1 MTYTNDAMSIITSR
15 TRTFFYLVV
24 ILACYLTYVTI
35 RPYLSSIVLSVLTAI
50 MYRPLYLRCLRWC
63 RGYKFLA
70 MLLTLLALA
79 ISLLAPLL
87 LVANITIRQSL
98 QFSQDVSRLVTGNN
112 ITLLNL
118 ISQTNMLISA
128 IPLVDHHITEKAI
141 IDSVQNTVGPIS
153 TYIANNAIS
162 IGSSSIQ
169 LITQAIVFISVL
181 ITLLPI
187 TPKAFQIVKD
197 LSPLDDQLDQKYIQR
212 ITTMARAMVRGV
224 FVIALAQG
232 AAAGIFLAIGGVP
245 YVAFW
250 TLLCVVFALLPLGV
264 NVITIPAGIT
274 LLAFGSIWQ
283 GLLVILG
290 GMVVVSNID
299 TFLRPMLVPKEASLN
314 PAMVLIGA
322 LGGLR
327 LFGFLG
333 VIYGPVVM
341 IFLVTT
347 VEIYLEHYRYDK
359 SSDTA

>member
-1 MTYTNDAMSIITSR
+1 MSIITSR
-15 TRTFFYLVV
+15 TRAFFYLVV

-70 MLLTLLALA
+70 IALTLLALS

-87 LVANITIRQSL
+87 LVANITIKQSL
-98 QFSQDVSRLVTGNN
+98 QFTQDVSRLVAGNN
-112 ITLLNL
+112 ITLLNI
-118 ISQTNMLISA
+118 ISQINMLLSA
-128 IPLVDHHITEKAI
+128 IPQVDYHITEEALI
-141 IDSVQNTVGPIS
+141 GSVQETVGPLS
-153 TYIANNAIS
+153 TYIANNALS

-169 LITQAIVFISVL
+169 MITQAIVFVSVL

-250 TLLCVVFALLPLGV
+250 TLLCIVFSLLPLGV

-283 GLLVILG
+283 GLLVLLG
-290 GMVVVSNID
+290 GLVVVSNID

-314 PAMVLIGA
+314 PALVLIGA

-359 SSDTA
+359 PLDTI

>member
-1 MTYTNDAMSIITSR
+1 MSIITSR
-15 TRTFFYLVV
+15 TRAFFYLVV

-70 MLLTLLALA
+70 IALTLLALS
-79 ISLLAPLL
+79 ISLLTPLL
-87 LVANITIRQSL
+87 LVANITIKQSL
-98 QFSQDVSRLVTGNN
+98 QFTQDVSRLVAGNN
-112 ITLLNL
+112 ITLLNI
-118 ISQTNMLISA
+118 ISQINMLLSA
-128 IPLVDHHITEKAI
+128 IPQVDYHITEEALI
-141 IDSVQNTVGPIS
+141 GSVQETVGPLS
-153 TYIANNAIS
+153 TYIANNALS

-169 LITQAIVFISVL
+169 MITQAIVFVSVL

-250 TLLCVVFALLPLGV
+250 TLLCIVFSLLPLGV

-283 GLLVILG
+283 GLLVLLG
-290 GMVVVSNID
+290 GLVVVSNID

-314 PAMVLIGA
+314 PALVLIGA

-359 SSDTA
+359 PLDTI